1 MRGSPLNNADLL
13 NALPDD
19 VLVKI
24 WANSPTEKEV
34 RGLVGISQNTIK
46 KWLESGTS
54 AQIGQIATAIRRA
67 YSGPVPVAQMPE
79 PETSEVVFD

>member
-1 MRGSPLNNADLL
+1 LNNADLL

-67 YSGPVPVAQMPE
+67 YHNETPV
-79 PETSEVVFD
+79 PETSEVIFD

>member
-1 MRGSPLNNADLL
+1 MRGSSLNNADLL

-54 AQIGQIATAIRRA
+54 AQIGQIATAIRKA
-67 YSGPVPVAQMPE
+67 YNTETPV
-79 PETSEVVFD
+79 PETSEVIFD